1 VLDYAKEVN
10 FKPNQIA
17 QSLRTVKSKLLVFMV
32 EDISNSFLSK
42 LARIIEDIAY
52 EKVYKVIF
60 CSNENDDEKSIE
72 LISIFKFRLVDGFI
86 IVLSPGLKKTI
97 EDLIEEKV
105 PVVLLDRYF

>member
-1 VLDYAKEVN
+1 
-10 FKPNQIA
+10 
-17 QSLRTVKSKLLVFMV
+17 MV

-52 EKVYKVIF
+52 KKGYKVIF

-72 LISIFKFRLVDGFI
+72 LISIFRFRQVDDFI
-86 IVLSPGLKKTI
+86 IVSSLGLKKII

-105 PVVLLDRYF
+105 PRCIVRQVFFRSGL